1 MREKQQVNAI
11 KHIADKIL
19 IELHAGFSSI
29 TQKNL
34 IRAQR
39 SEGMGWRAWGN
50 VLVGGEVDG
59 KCGNASV
66 CWYKS

>member
-39 SEGMGWRAWGN
+39 SEGKRREWD
-50 VLVGGEVDG
+50 GGHGEM
-59 KCGNASV
+59 
-66 CWYKS
+66 Y